1 MAHRGGRF
9 LEVAGVAVRPAAD
22 GKALLPLLPAAAP
35 SPVLPSWDP
44 TAATPCSWVGVTCS
58 PQSRVSLSWLPPQ
71 LRNLDRFDSNI
82 KQMADNGRL

>member
-35 SPVLPSWDP
+35 SP
-44 TAATPCSWVGVTCS
+44 GVTCS

>member
-44 TAATPCSWVGVTCS
+44 TAATPCSWVVAWGDVLAAK
-58 PQSRVSLSWLPPQ
+58 PGQP

>member
-1 MAHRGGRF
+1 
-9 LEVAGVAVRPAAD
+9 
-22 GKALLPLLPAAAP
+22 
-35 SPVLPSWDP
+35 
-44 TAATPCSWVGVTCS
+44 VTCS